1 MYSQIDT
8 KKIYVS
14 SRTYIY
20 LFIGTFLI
28 FLIMAIVSFAGYYV
42 KPILGQFISNQDT
55 IDIIKGCIISAGTL
69 ITVIFAAFFHFK
81 NWYGKV
87 GKCASITVSI
97 AFGIGIGIVCFFNWE
112 SLVLPFSFLIV
123 AFTSGIIIPII
134 LFMPGRYLI
143 VTIIGSVVG
152 VGLSCLSFVIYPG
165 EEQKTN
171 QLIPIILNGV
181 VFVGITLISLI
192 MYCRDKEQYNTRYYG
207 GAYVVYIITFPATF
221 VIFGLLYLILLAI
234 LKDGIEKK
242 FK

>member
-1 MYSQIDT
+1 
-8 KKIYVS
+8 
-14 SRTYIY
+14 
-20 LFIGTFLI
+20 
-28 FLIMAIVSFAGYYV
+28 
-42 KPILGQFISNQDT
+42 
-55 IDIIKGCIISAGTL
+55 
-69 ITVIFAAFFHFK
+69 
-81 NWYGKV
+81 
-87 GKCASITVSI
+87 
-97 AFGIGIGIVCFFNWE
+97 
-112 SLVLPFSFLIV
+112 
-123 AFTSGIIIPII
+123 
-134 LFMPGRYLI
+134 MPGRYLI

-192 MYCRDKEQYNTRYYG
+192 MYCRDKEQYNTWYYG